1 MTASQFLSV
10 PFLSI
15 CRRSG
20 LEMQDPRRFPS
31 WQILTILGCFATAA
45 AADQSGDFI
54 YTDNGSDITITGYA
68 VGAPP
73 VVVIPAT
80 IVISQDP
87 FVEKPVVGV
96 GISAFAGRTELTSV
110 TMPVGVTTIGNF
122 AFSGCSKLASAPIPS
137 TVTIIGRSA
146 FSFCVALTAMPLPE
160 GLTTIGNSVFGTC
173 TALTSV
179 TIPLSL
185 TTLGT
190 SVFGNCT
197 SLSTVTI
204 PSNVTSIPTSTFNGC
219 SGLTNVSLP
228 STLTSI
234 GASAFQS
241 CIALTSVSIPS
252 SVTTL
257 RNKAFALCKGLTSIE
272 IPANVATI
280 ETEVLRECSSLTSI
294 SVDGTNSNFS
304 SLDGVLFNKLQTRL
318 IAFPPGRAGIYA
330 LPATVATVG
339 MMAFTTC
346 EKLVGVTFSYILAS
360 IEARAFSTCGK
371 LTNAVFAGDPP
382 AMGSAVFELAGP
394 GFAIGYLTSGT
405 GFTSPDWECNPGQS
419 YPAYHIA
426 AITPEFTW
434 LYSNGVPGRS
444 NFLSDTNG
452 DGVNLLM
459 AYALNMDPNQRN
471 SLPQP
476 VFGAS
481 QMSLSFYAGTPGVS
495 YAVQASDDLLNWS
508 ADGITLSAPDSNQIR
523 TGTVQFSGPPR
534 FMRLAVSH

>member
-1 MTASQFLSV
+1 MTATLFSSMPFRQTLRSAGLQMQLRSQC
-10 PFLSI
+10 P
-15 CRRSG
+15 G
-20 LEMQDPRRFPS
+20 
-31 WQILTILGCFATAA
+31 WKILTILGCMVTAA
-45 AADQSGDFI
+45 AAAQSGNFI
-54 YTDNGSDITITGYA
+54 YTDNGTDVTITGYA

-73 VVVIPAT
+73 DVSIPAT
-80 IVISQDP
+80 IVISENP
-87 FVEKPVVGV
+87 LVEKAVVGV

-110 TMPVGVTTIGNF
+110 TMPVGVTSIGNF

-137 TVTIIGRSA
+137 TVTTIGRSA
-146 FSFCVALTAMPLPE
+146 FSFCVALTTMPLPE

-219 SGLTNVSLP
+219 SRLTNVSLP

-318 IAFPPGRAGIYA
+318 IAFPPGRAGTYT
-330 LPATVATVG
+330 LPATVTTVG

-382 AMGSAVFELAGP
+382 AMGLAVFELAGP

-405 GFTSPDWECNPGQS
+405 GFTSPDWEYNPGQS

-434 LYSNGVPGRS
+434 LYSNGVPGKS

-481 QMSLSFYAGTPGVS
+481 QMSLSFYADTPGVT
-495 YAVQASDDLLNWS
+495 YAVRTSDDMVNWS
-508 ADGITLSAPDSNQIR
+508 ADEVSLSGPVTNR
-523 TGTVQFSGPPR
+523 TATVSFSGPQR
-534 FMRLAVSH
+534 FMRLEVSH